1 MQILLYLV
9 FTLSGAA
16 GLIYESIWSHYLGL
30 FVGHSAYAQIIVLA
44 IFLGGMSLG
53 ALAVGQYSER
63 LKEPLLWYVG
73 IELAVG
79 VIGFL
84 FHQVFQG
91 VTFLA
96 YTCVFPLL
104 VGTVALTL
112 AKWAIAGALIV
123 PQSILLGATF
133 PCMSAGV
140 LRRSDSQPGRV
151 LSLLYF
157 TNSIGAAL
165 GCLVAGFYLIA
176 AVGLP
181 GTVLTAACFNVL
193 VAVTTYVT
201 VRTSQPSGGYAQ
213 RYVTLA
219 GVYGGEE
226 A

>member
-63 LKEPLLWYVG
+63 LKEPLLWYAG

-123 PQSILLGATF
+123 PQSILAF
-133 PCMSAGV
+133 PISEFSVYSCG
-140 LRRSDSQPGRV
+140 
-151 LSLLYF
+151 F
-157 TNSIGAAL
+157 
-165 GCLVAGFYLIA
+165 LVHPL
-176 AVGLP
+176 
-181 GTVLTAACFNVL
+181 
-193 VAVTTYVT
+193 
-201 VRTSQPSGGYAQ
+201 
-213 RYVTLA
+213 
-219 GVYGGEE
+219 
-226 A
+226 